1 MSSPRTIPV
10 SELARLTGLTPAAI
24 NFYVR
29 EGLLPPPVKTS
40 ATRANYDET
49 YIDRIARIRDLKSR
63 GLTLKVIREV
73 LNNPDAIS
81 ELGIGA
87 ASQGADARAASK
99 APRIQGPVDA
109 AGFLEATGLTPQQAN
124 QAVDLGLLFPTA
136 GNETSP
142 VFDARDIAAGRA
154 IARLLK
160 SGVDFDLLARHTIEY
175 DPITRAE
182 AQYLAEHVA
191 VVRRTDPTRR
201 ATLETS
207 VAFAR
212 IRDYL
217 RVKELGAEYPE
228 WLSP

>member
-1 MSSPRTIPV
+1 MPV
-10 SELARLTGLTPAAI
+10 SELARLTGLSPAAI
-24 NFYVR
+24 NYYVR

-40 ATRANYDET
+40 ATRANYDES
-49 YIDRIARIRDLKSR
+49 YVERIARIKDLKSR

-81 ELGIGA
+81 ELGIGTA
-87 ASQGADARAASK
+87 IEGQDGRAAPK
-99 APRIQGPVDA
+99 APSAPRFQGPVDA

-124 QAVDLGLLFPTA
+124 RAVDLGLLFPAA
-136 GNETSP
+136 GNEASP
-142 VFDARDIAAGRA
+142 IFDARDIAAGRA
-154 IARLLK
+154 VARLLNA
-160 SGVDFDLLARHTIEY
+160 GIDFDLLARHTIEY

-191 VVRRTDPTRR
+191 VVRQTDATRR

-217 RVKELGAEYPE
+217 RVKELAAEYPE